1 MSATIPPPED
11 ASWNHQYA
19 QINGIRM
26 HYVDVGPRDGLPLVL
41 VHGFPD
47 LWYGW
52 KHQIVDLRETYRV
65 IVADNRG
72 YAGTDAPAEVESYR
86 RKTTTDDYAQLLDHL
101 DIKQAVF
108 IGHDWGGDVVW
119 KMCLFHPDRVLAVA
133 AVCTPYF
140 PPSPVKL
147 TLEETVKKLPEFEYQ
162 LTFSAPETPA
172 IYDAHASNFFNAFY
186 GNPLAEEVEGG
197 LASWVKAVPNLKF
210 KLSHPPLLSPE
221 ELQYYIDQYLRQG
234 FFGPLCWY
242 RTGEMDWDDL
252 TTVESPII
260 NHRTL
265 FVLGTDDKALRPYM
279 SAHME
284 KFIPNLTRESIE
296 GGHWLLNQ
304 KPQEIN
310 AILRKWLEPLT
321 AAS

>member
-1 MSATIPPPED
+1 MPTTIPPPED
-11 ASWNHQYA
+11 ASYNHQYA
-19 QINGIRM
+19 QINGIRI
-26 HYVDVGPRDGLPLVL
+26 HYVDVGPRDALPLVL

-52 KHQIVDLRETYRV
+52 KHQIADLRETYRV
-65 IVADNRG
+65 IVADNRR
-72 YAGTDAPAEVESYR
+72 YAGTEAPAEVESYR
-86 RKTTTDDYAQLLDHL
+86 QKTVTDDYAQLLDHL

-108 IGHDWGGDVVW
+108 IGHDW
-119 KMCLFHPDRVLAVA
+119 DRALAVA

-147 TLEETVKKLPEFEYQ
+147 TLEEKVKKLPEFEYH

-172 IYDAHASNFFNAFY
+172 IYDAHASNFFNVLY
-186 GNPLAEEVEGG
+186 GNPLAEEVVAG
-197 LASWVKAVPNLKF
+197 WVKAVPDLKF

-252 TTVESPII
+252 STIESPII
-260 NHRTL
+260 NHRAL
-265 FVLGTDDKALRPYM
+265 FIGATDDKVAPSYM

-284 KFIPNLTRESIE
+284 KFIPNLTRDSVE
-296 GGHWLLNQ
+296 GGHWLLHE
-304 KPQEIN
+304 KPQEIK

-321 AAS
+321 AAP